1 MVQRVADAFLFSTIR
16 GFCRRTVT
24 TRRSWQ
30 TSLETLDPQDAGGDE
45 QPANFGMAK
54 GLVAGAGAGFSGSH
68 PDSIQ
73 QIMDDFNALPYEQRK
88 AITDPQIGQPEPM
101 PTIGPVVM
109 PSDDEVRR
117 SAAEAPVLRQFN
129 ALADFFKA
137 GAAADRQG
145 HNIRLADAGE
155 LSEILGTEP
164 LEEVVDSALQEAPR
178 KTCRPRPLAM
188 VGA

>member
-1 MVQRVADAFLFSTIR
+1 
-16 GFCRRTVT
+16 
-24 TRRSWQ
+24 
-30 TSLETLDPQDAGGDE
+30 
-45 QPANFGMAK
+45 MAK
-54 GLVAGAGAGFSGSH
+54 GLVAGAGADFGSDLT

-129 ALADFFKA
+129 ALADFFKTP
-137 GAAADRQG
+137 GG
-145 HNIRLADAGE
+145 G
-155 LSEILGTEP
+155 
-164 LEEVVDSALQEAPR
+164 
-178 KTCRPRPLAM
+178 
-188 VGA
+188 